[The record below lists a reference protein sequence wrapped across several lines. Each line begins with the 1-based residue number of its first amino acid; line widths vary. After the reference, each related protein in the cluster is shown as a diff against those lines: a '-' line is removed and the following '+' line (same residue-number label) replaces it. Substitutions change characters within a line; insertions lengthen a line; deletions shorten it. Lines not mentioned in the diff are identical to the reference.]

1 LETQNLERSERS
13 SGQESTQKIF
23 EIVTEVKLKD
33 LQSGK
38 VRYTKQVDG
47 IALTMQIN
55 TGNAENAAEV
65 TSYEE
70 RNAKRQK
77 SEGGAGCGDEDKEE
91 PVKPLILLEKCLD
104 SYFSPTH
111 VDDYESPV
119 TGSKGVAEK
128 RIGIKYFPKY
138 LVLHMGRYTYGE
150 DWRPKKLDCLIPAP
164 ETLDMS
170 KYRSTGEQPGEE
182 LLPEDAAPAAAAAAA
197 GPQPDMAIVESLMG
211 MGFGENACK
220 RAAVAVSNAGVE
232 AAIEWAFAHNEDHDF
247 NDPLPAPGGAPAAAG
262 GVDEASV
269 EMLMAMG
276 FQKPHAAKALKE
288 TGGNL
293 ERAADWLMSRM
304 DTLDQLDVMDV
315 DEPVPLSA
323 DVPPPKDHSPKYQLM
338 GFVSHIGPNTGCG
351 HYVCHIKKEG
361 RWTIFND
368 GKVAVSEKP
377 PLDLG
382 FLYIYQSID

>member
-1 LETQNLERSERS
+1 M
-13 SGQESTQKIF
+13 
-23 EIVTEVKLKD
+23 TEVKVKD

-38 VRYTKQVDG
+38 VRYTQQVDG

-55 TGNAENAAEV
+55 TRSAENAAEV
-65 TSYEE
+65 MSYEE

-77 SEGGAGCGDEDKEE
+77 SESGGGGGDEDKEE

-104 SYFSPTH
+104 GYFSPTH
-111 VDDYESPV
+111 VEDYVSPV

-128 RIGIKYFPKY
+128 RIGIKCFPKY

-170 KYRSTGEQPGEE
+170 KYRSMGQQPDEE
-182 LLPEDAAPAAAAAAA
+182 LLPEESAPAAAA
-197 GPQPDMAIVESLMG
+197 GPQPDMVIVESLMG

-220 RAAVAVSNAGVE
+220 RAAIAVSNTGVE
-232 AAIEWAFAHNEDHDF
+232 AAVEWAFAHNEDLDF
-247 NDPLPAPGGAPAAAG
+247 NDPLPAAPAAGGATAAG

-269 EMLMAMG
+269 EMLMGMG
-276 FQKPHAAKALKE
+276 FQKPHATKALKE

-304 DTLDQLDVMDV
+304 DVLDSLDVMDV
-315 DEPVPLSA
+315 DQPAPLSA
-323 DVPPPKDHSPKYQLM
+323 GAPPPKDHSPKYQLM